1 MSDTIT
7 MEDVTYIKAILKAYY
22 GDAVSNQI
30 TFSSVSEETVRS
42 VAIMLHET
50 VDCSKWIDA
59 VPNPSDLLM
68 PSKNLQKWALRVIRA
83 AGKPFVL
90 ENEKV
95 NIMCKV
101 FLANKFKSEIIMSLN

>member
-1 MSDTIT
+1 MSEAIT
-7 MEDVTYIKAILKAYY
+7 VEDATYIKAIVKAYY
-22 GDAVSNQI
+22 GDAVANRI
-30 TFSSVSEETVRS
+30 TISSVSEETVNS

-59 VPNPSDLLM
+59 VPNPPDLLS
-68 PSKNLQKWALRVIRA
+68 PSKNLHKWALRVIRA
-83 AGKPFVL
+83 AGRPFVL

-101 FLANKFKSEIIMSLN
+101 FLANKFKSDIIMSLN

>member
-7 MEDVTYIKAILKAYY
+7 MEDATYIKAIVKAYY
-22 GDAVSNQI
+22 GDAVASKFTI
-30 TFSSVSEETVRS
+30 TSISEETVNS

-59 VPNPSDLLM
+59 VPNPSDLLS
-68 PSKNLQKWALRVIRA
+68 PSKNLQEWALRVIRA

-95 NIMCKV
+95 NIMCKA
-101 FLANKFKSEIIMSLN
+101 FLANKFKSDIIMSLN